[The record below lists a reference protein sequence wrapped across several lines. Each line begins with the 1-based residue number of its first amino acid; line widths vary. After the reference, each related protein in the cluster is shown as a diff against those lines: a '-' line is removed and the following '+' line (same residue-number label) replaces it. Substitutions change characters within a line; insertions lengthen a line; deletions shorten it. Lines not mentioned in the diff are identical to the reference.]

1 MAIMQGKGVLLGT
14 PNKDSYSGTS
24 ISSLMVTERKS
35 SIGGNESAS
44 YVVPDDAT
52 VDILSSA

>member
-14 PNKDSYSGTS
+14 PNADSYSGTS
-24 ISSLMVTERKS
+24 ISSSMVTERKS
-35 SIGGNESAS
+35 SIGGNEYAS

>member
-1 MAIMQGKGVLLGT
+1 MAIMQGEGVLIGT

-24 ISSLMVTERKS
+24 ISSSMVAERKS
-35 SIGGNESAS
+35 RIGDESAS
-44 YVVPDDAT
+44 YVVPDDVT